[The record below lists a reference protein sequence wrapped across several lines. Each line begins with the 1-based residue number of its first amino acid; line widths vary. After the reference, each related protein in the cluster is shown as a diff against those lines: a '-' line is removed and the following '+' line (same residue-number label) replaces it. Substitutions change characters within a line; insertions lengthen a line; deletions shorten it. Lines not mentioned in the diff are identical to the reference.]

1 MRGRFRGRRRQASA
15 PSQDIEQDHDVAQL
29 ADLATHL
36 TSQEEAT
43 QLGRELISIVRRV
56 NRAGGQMPPGAIPAV
71 HEVED
76 ELRPLL
82 EYLQVN
88 EVTEAEMIPVRALVT
103 DYLPTTMDR
112 FIALPPEFAATHRG
126 RHGLTPAQDLLTQ
139 LRILAEAA
147 QECALAIYKGDAME
161 LANQGRF
168 LQAKFTRSDLD
179 LD

>member
-1 MRGRFRGRRRQASA
+1 MRGWFGGRRRDEDTLG
-15 PSQDIEQDHDVAQL
+15 QDTEQDSALEQL

-43 QLGRELISIVRRV
+43 QLNRELVSIVRRV
-56 NRAGGQMPPGAIPAV
+56 NRAGGQMPSGAVPAV

-82 EYLQVN
+82 DYLQVN

-103 DYLPTTMDR
+103 DYLPTTVDR

-168 LQAKFTRSDLD
+168 LQTKFTRSDLD
-179 LD
+179 LG

>member
-1 MRGRFRGRRRQASA
+1 MRGWFGGGRRHDSA
-15 PSQDIEQDHDVAQL
+15 PSEDSEQDGVVEQL

-36 TSQEEAT
+36 TSQQEAT
-43 QLGRELISIVRRV
+43 QLGRELIGIVRRV
-56 NRAGGQMPPGAIPAV
+56 NRAGGQMPPAAVPAA

-82 EYLQVN
+82 EYLQAN

-103 DYLPTTMDR
+103 DYLPTTVDR

-168 LQAKFTRSDLD
+168 LQTKFTRSDLD
-179 LD
+179 LG